1 MVRIL
6 YSLLL
11 YLLLPVVLVRLS
23 WKGMRNPAYRRRWP
37 ERLGFIQPLPQPG
50 TIWLHA
56 VSVGETRAAVPL
68 VRALMQRYPG
78 RRLLITT
85 MTPTGSAQV
94 RELFGD
100 AVAHCYVPY
109 DLPDAV
115 RRFLDRTRPDLAL
128 IMETEL
134 WPNLFHQCHERGIPL
149 LVANV
154 RMSEKSMGRYL
165 TFAALTRATLQQVS
179 LFAVQFE
186 ADALRLRRLGAAPE
200 RVRVTGSIKFDIHRP
215 PELETQAQALRLA
228 WGRDRQVWLAAS
240 TREGEE
246 EAVLA
251 AYRSLKIRFPS
262 LLLVLVPRHPE
273 RFTAVVRLCRDAGFA
288 IALRSAQLQLLRP
301 PGEPMDGR
309 GRALSGT
316 SAGMAE
322 VLTQS
327 LSRQTQEQF
336 SVGPATNILVGDTM
350 GELTLFF
357 GAADVAFVGG
367 SLVPT
372 GGHNILEACA
382 AGVPVVFGP
391 HMFNFAEI
399 SRLTVERGAG
409 RRVSDTA
416 DLAVAVGAYLAD
428 GPLRMATGA
437 AGRRMI
443 EENRGALAANL
454 GLIQTLLPP

>member
-1 MVRIL
+1 MRIL

-11 YLLLPVVLVRLS
+11 YLLLPAVLVRLH
-23 WKGMRNPAYRRRWP
+23 WKGVRNPAYRRRWP
-37 ERLGFIQPLPQPG
+37 ERLGFIRPLSQPG

-56 VSVGETRAAVPL
+56 VSVGETRAALPL
-68 VRALMQRYPG
+68 VRALIQRYPG

-100 AVAHCYVPY
+100 EVAHCYVPY

-115 RRFLDRTRPDLAL
+115 RRFLDRTRPGLAL

-154 RMSEKSMGRYL
+154 RMSEKSMRRYL
-165 TFAALTRATLQQVS
+165 KFAALTRATLQQVS

-200 RVRVTGSIKFDIHRP
+200 QIRITGSIKFDIHRP

-228 WGRDRQVWLAAS
+228 WGQDRQVWLAAS

-251 AYRSLKIRFPS
+251 AYRSLKVRFAS

-273 RFTAVVRLCRDAGFA
+273 RFAAVARLCRDAGFA
-288 IALRSAQLQLLRP
+288 TAMRSAQPHSLNATTDILL
-301 PGEPMDGR
+301 
-309 GRALSGT
+309 
-316 SAGMAE
+316 
-322 VLTQS
+322 
-327 LSRQTQEQF
+327 
-336 SVGPATNILVGDTM
+336 GDTM
-350 GELTLFF
+350 GELGLFF

-399 SRLTVERGAG
+399 SRLTLERGAG
-409 RRVSDTA
+409 RQVSDA
-416 DLAVAVGAYLAD
+416 IDLAVVVGAYLAD
-428 GPLRMATGA
+428 APLRVATGT

-454 GLIQTLLPP
+454 SMIQTLLPQ